1 MGTIIGSCQLV
12 IINHHGH
19 HHRVLPA
26 RYHETYLSLR
36 TAQRLVSR
44 RAAEPPRLRPLCWP
58 RDPPP
63 PVSPEAGLTWK
74 KSESEAS
81 IDCGG
86 SLKKPPYLRADR
98 RRAHPLLRNNPAL
111 HFPQSLLF
119 VFKRIFLSVCAW
131 HDAPRARSGWQA
143 AGGGRRTARTC
154 WPSQRSFPSP
164 RRRLPPARGRQGP
177 RAQRGGSG
185 PLLRT
190 SSQHF
195 LDFFQG
201 ERVALDPEPA
211 PKAERHP
218 WCGPGCERAIHA
230 LLKSQQDKEWKSKAA
245 VRTFPDC

>member
-12 IINHHGH
+12 IMKRIFLSARRNASSAGGPLSPRVSARSAGH
-19 HHRVLPA
+19 V
-26 RYHETYLSLR
+26 T
-36 TAQRLVSR
+36 
-44 RAAEPPRLRPLCWP
+44 
-58 RDPPP
+58 PPP

-143 AGGGRRTARTC
+143 AAAT
-154 WPSQRSFPSP
+154 
-164 RRRLPPARGRQGP
+164 
-177 RAQRGGSG
+177 
-185 PLLRT
+185 LRE
-190 SSQHF
+190 
-195 LDFFQG
+195 L
-201 ERVALDPEPA
+201 V
-211 PKAERHP
+211 
-218 WCGPGCERAIHA
+218 
-230 LLKSQQDKEWKSKAA
+230 
-245 VRTFPDC
+245 